1 MRCFLLLFVLAGTVY
16 VFADPPAGDPN
27 PPKDPDARKSVLEEA
42 DAARENVI
50 KMGVES
56 GRLDDKGRDN
66 RVFTVPI
73 ACGDAKTNFTWG
85 CGGQTIISA
94 WFAQKAR
101 IEIHPNEDLKAIV
114 DGEGKPLFL
123 GDASVELML
132 GGKKFAITAWI
143 MRDGTFNKNVP
154 GVIGYEVAKKFQWEI
169 DPRVP
174 QMTIRELGTPP
185 KGKVLATLPLKEDQD
200 NLWIHIK
207 VRNIEDDVTIM
218 PQTPDFQAA
227 PALYKAWDLDRNGQ
241 QPDDIKTYLGN
252 MRVMTLRGQDGIHFT
267 PEIFE
272 TNFLAYLLADDP
284 NARNA
289 IGQSLL
295 NRFVYS
301 VDVSKKEMLLISR
314 VTRAATKPAVAPAAR

>member
-1 MRCFLLLFVLAGTVY
+1 MRCFLLLFMLIGTIDVLAE
-16 VFADPPAGDPN
+16 PPAADPN
-27 PPKDPDARKSVLEEA
+27 PPKDPDARKSVLQEA
-42 DAARENVI
+42 EPAQDNVI

-101 IEIHPNEDLKAIV
+101 IEIHPNEDLKVIV

-123 GDASVELML
+123 GDASVELTL

-174 QMTIRELGTPP
+174 QMTIRELGTAP

-207 VRNIEDDVTIM
+207 VRNVEDDVTLM

-227 PALYKAWDLDRNGQ
+227 PALQKSWDIDRNGQ

-272 TNFLAYLLADDP
+272 TNFLAYLLGEDP

-314 VTRAATKPAVAPAAR
+314 VSHAAAKPAVAPAAR